1 MLKGYYDGTQGNR
14 IKITRR
20 PGIQHPNAFALPRQ
34 LDINLNL
41 SWYRLMSFISFPQKK
56 RSKERCP
63 AICFI
68 LGIYPL
74 MGRKLFS
81 LIPIKE

>member
-20 PGIQHPNAFALPRQ
+20 AGIQHPNAFALPRQ
-34 LDINLNL
+34 LD
-41 SWYRLMSFISFPQKK
+41 
-56 RSKERCP
+56 
-63 AICFI
+63 
-68 LGIYPL
+68 IYPL